1 MTKSMLVLGAT
12 GFIGQQVVREAVS
25 AGWHVS
31 AIARSAEGAA
41 KLSANGASPV
51 LGKIEDTSSWSNAL
65 SDVQVVIDL
74 VQPKLPPK
82 LTLAAIQSVAGQRLQ
97 ITQRV
102 LDALAALP
110 ASRRPLLISV
120 SGTDDL
126 QPDEHRRIGANSPLK
141 QNPTGFSH
149 IGIPV
154 RRCIER
160 SGLDAAFAYFGSVY
174 GPGKTFAETI
184 LPRIVS
190 GKWKTIGNGDNHLP
204 FIHVDDA
211 ARALVHLAGLERN
224 QLIGRNFVLADETPV
239 PSRDFFD
246 HTAMLAGARKPG
258 TAPRWL
264 ASLIAGSIMVET
276 LTRDLIA
283 DISAI
288 KETGFRFKYPSFR
301 EGLEATLRDLGHTPA
316 KSEASSE
323 AKSEAA
329 SRRRLPFWAIA
340 VVTFGTLIAEN
351 TLHFKWSVPSMQ
363 ARSNGLPLLDMRFN
377 YTPEDAHRLFEA
389 LGADGRTAYLE
400 LLWSVD
406 ILIPLLAMTFLWAAL
421 SRGAFRQWRRLAL
434 VGGCADYLENI
445 AITTLLLNY
454 PARME
459 SIVYVA
465 ATFTLIK
472 HLGYISATGLA
483 AAGFVRTLLPR
494 KRRAPTT
501 TKLSCAA

>member
-12 GFIGQQVVREAVS
+12 GFIGQQVVREAVN

-51 LGKIEDTSSWSNAL
+51 LGKIEDTSSWSAAL
-65 SDVQVVIDL
+65 SEVQVVIDL

-82 LTLAAIQSVAGQRLQ
+82 LTLAAIQTVAEQRLQ

-126 QPDEHRRIGANSPLK
+126 QPDEHRRIGADSPLK
-141 QNPTGFSH
+141 QNPAGFSH

-154 RRCIER
+154 RRRIER
-160 SGLDAAFAYFGSVY
+160 SGLDAVFAYFGSVY
-174 GPGKTFAETI
+174 GPGKTFTETI
-184 LPRIVS
+184 LPRIVN
-190 GKWKTIGNGDNHLP
+190 GKWKTIGKGDNHLP

-211 ARALVHLAGLERN
+211 ARALVHLAGLEHN
-224 QLIGRNFVLADETPV
+224 KLIGRNFVLADETPV

-283 DISAI
+283 DVSAI

-301 EGLEATLRDLGHTPA
+301 EGLAATLRDLGYEPA
-316 KSEASSE
+316 KSET
-323 AKSEAA
+323 KSEG
-329 SRRRLPFWAIA
+329 RPPRRLPFWAIS

-351 TLHFKWSVPSMQ
+351 TLHFKWSVPSML

-377 YTPEDAHRLFEA
+377 YAPEDAHRLFDA

-421 SRGAFRQWRRLAL
+421 SRGAFQQWRRLAL

-445 AITTLLLNY
+445 AITILLLNY

-459 SIVYVA
+459 TIAYVA

-472 HLGYISATGLA
+472 HLGYVSATGLA
-483 AAGFVRTLLPR
+483 AAGFVRTLLPG
-494 KRRAPTT
+494 KRPAPTA
-501 TKLSCAA
+501 TKLSCVA